1 MNKEQMMEAMARLD
15 GFKAGDKITFPQY
28 FYKEDKIYISSD
40 LPDYFTDNE
49 IDRMVRGLDDDELDR
64 YTDNLVQITLCDSKG
79 VIKWTRTL
87 LKATE
92 EQKVE
97 AYLKAKGVWK

>member
-1 MNKEQMMEAMARLD
+1 
-15 GFKAGDKITFPQY
+15 
-28 FYKEDKIYISSD
+28 
-40 LPDYFTDNE
+40 
-49 IDRMVRGLDDDELDR
+49 MVRGLDDDELDR

-79 VIKWTRTL
+79 VIKWTMTL

-97 AYLKAKGVWK
+97 AYIKAKGVCK

>member
-1 MNKEQMMEAMARLD
+1 MKTRDIIRELSHLNIDIYED
-15 GFKAGDKITFPQY
+15 CDITHDSLQV
-28 FYKEDKIYISSD
+28 I
-40 LPDYFTDNE
+40 
-49 IDRMVRGLDDDELDR
+49 IDGLDDDELDR

-97 AYLKAKGVWK
+97 AILKAKGVWK